1 MQEPITYIA
10 HKTRQT
16 QAPHSVSLTGSQ
28 NPRLVLGKPQH
39 SSTGSTKHRAN
50 TSPVQG
56 LIDPRF
62 TLGES
67 FLLLSSISKETQGT
81 QGPPL
86 TIFYIPDFYLCK
98 NTGLPKKP
106 QVDLWCT
113 FFQNLRSV
121 LGIHSFKT
129 QGLPLV
135 HTSTKPKAFPWSAH
149 MQQLRQP
156 PSKVQVQLN
165 KLPPHY
171 LARPLIRYNPYL
183 LFTTI
188 RSTLAGQDDPIKDS
202 GSNMS
207 NMVNNIKA

>member
-67 FLLLSSISKETQGT
+67 FLLLSSISKETQG
-81 QGPPL
+81 
-86 TIFYIPDFYLCK
+86 
-98 NTGLPKKP
+98 LPKKP
-106 QVDLWCT
+106 KVHLWCT